1 MTWATIGRM
10 LIIHCFEEKKASLL
24 KTVCLCQNVQFCFVF
39 HEARNANLN
48 LYKRLLKN
56 IQIISKKLR
65 LAVID
70 SPWLLESPFSRE
82 LGTSEWS
89 CKGEGFGC
97 PAEPSVCWRPAW
109 ARSCKG
115 PLLIYQG
122 RGSRPLFFS
131 FLTIQLGSAAILGAG
146 AVVPFSLLAWSE
158 VDRRKWKVTP
168 GDAWNHIHIS
178 IYFPGGTGAAFCGF
192 STGTPSKDTDFFSN
206 EPWRAVLVCDFETH
220 GVQATDRTRAAP
232 NANGSSSIW
241 LC

>member
-24 KTVCLCQNVQFCFVF
+24 KTVSLCQNVQFCFVF

-131 FLTIQLGSAAILGAG
+131 FLTFSWGVLQFWEQVQWFPLASLPGVKLTGENERWLQGMLETTSISASTSLEELGQHS
-146 AVVPFSLLAWSE
+146 VVSPLAPL
-158 VDRRKWKVTP
+158 VKTQ
-168 GDAWNHIHIS
+168 I
-178 IYFPGGTGAAFCGF
+178 
-192 STGTPSKDTDFFSN
+192 FFLMSHDG
-206 EPWRAVLVCDFETH
+206 LY
-220 GVQATDRTRAAP
+220 
-232 NANGSSSIW
+232 
-241 LC
+241 